1 MLRGSRY
8 ILLGK
13 VLVGSGYTL
22 PGCPPNMP
30 EGLARGTYR
39 RATMKTPRPKL
50 QDSAVAGSRRFAV
63 VGLGE
68 MLWDLLPKGKQL
80 GGAPANFAYMT
91 GLLGDRAL
99 VASRIGKDRLGNAA
113 ARRLARLGLPTTHL
127 QVDAARPTGTVN
139 VTVDAQGQPQFEI
152 LERVAWDYFEWTSQ
166 WQQLAAETDAVCF
179 GSLAQRS
186 AQSRVTILAFLE
198 ALRPGTLRIFDVNL
212 RQSFFTK
219 DILAES
225 AARADIVKLNEDE
238 LARVAAILGAT
249 VRDQLG
255 AARWIL
261 KKYKLKL
268 VCVTRGANG
277 SLLVTAEEAD
287 MHPGYPVTV
296 VDTVGSGDAFTAAL
310 VHKFLRKAS
319 LKSMNAAAN
328 RLGSWVAS
336 QVGATPPADP
346 AVILSI
352 HSSEEEGAAA

>member
-1 MLRGSRY
+1 MKSPKRNAEEP
-8 ILLGK
+8 
-13 VLVGSGYTL
+13 VG
-22 PGCPPNMP
+22 
-30 EGLARGTYR
+30 
-39 RATMKTPRPKL
+39 
-50 QDSAVAGSRRFAV
+50 DSSQRFTI

-68 MLWDLLPKGKQL
+68 MLWDLLPAGKQL

-113 ARRLARLGLPTTHL
+113 ARRLARLGLPTTYL
-127 QVDAARPTGTVN
+127 QADTVHPTGCVN
-139 VTVDAQGQPQFEI
+139 VAVDAQGQPQFEI
-152 LERVAWDYFEWTSQ
+152 LERVAWDYFEWTPQ
-166 WQQLAAETDAVCF
+166 WQHLAAEADAVCF

-212 RQSFFTK
+212 RQSFFTQ

-225 AARADIVKLNEDE
+225 AARSDILKLNEDE
-238 LARVAAILGAT
+238 LPRVAALLGASVT
-249 VRDQLG
+249 DRVG

-261 KKYKLKL
+261 KKYRLKL
-268 VCVTRGANG
+268 ICVTCGGKG
-277 SLLVTAEEAD
+277 SLLVTPD
-287 MHPGYPVTV
+287 GTDTHPGFPVAV
-296 VDTVGSGDAFTAAL
+296 ADTVGSGDAFTAAL

-328 RLGSWVAS
+328 HLGSWVAS

-346 AVILSI
+346 AVILGVHNSND
-352 HSSEEEGAAA
+352 EGATA